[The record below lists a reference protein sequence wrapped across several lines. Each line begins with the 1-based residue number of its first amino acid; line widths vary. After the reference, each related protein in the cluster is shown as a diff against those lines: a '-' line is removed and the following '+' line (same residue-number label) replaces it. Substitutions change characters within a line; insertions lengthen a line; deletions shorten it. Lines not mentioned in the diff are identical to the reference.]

1 MKMGAGMF
9 WGVVII
15 LIGLSVLLKGLNI
28 NFPIFKIVIG
38 VLFIY
43 FGIKI
48 ITGGFGHK
56 TFHGG
61 KNEVIFGEKEFTTE
75 HLKDQEY
82 SVLFAKGTF
91 DLTDVSPRTPAQ
103 HLKINTIFGA
113 SELRIKKNTPL
124 KLTVSTALGS
134 AKLPNGNSTALGTT
148 HYESEFLD
156 KNSPYFDI
164 KADVVFGALDIMEV
178 E

>member
-9 WGVVII
+9 WGIVII

-28 NFPIFKIVIG
+28 HFPIFKIVIG
-38 VLFIY
+38 ILFIY

-75 HLKDQEY
+75 NVKDQEY
-82 SVLFAKGTF
+82 NVLFAKGLF
-91 DLTDVSPRTPAQ
+91 DLTNVSPQTPGQ
-103 HLKINTIFGA
+103 HLKINTVFGA
-113 SELRIKKNTPL
+113 SELRIKKNMPV
-124 KLTVSTALGS
+124 KLTISTAFGS

-148 HYESEFLD
+148 HYSSENLKEQEPF
-156 KNSPYFDI
+156 FDI
-164 KADVVFGALDIMEV
+164 KADVVFGALDIVEV